1 VGVAVDAGVKR
12 NSAARRRHA
21 LLLLAAGLSVG
32 LVVIGAVSFEGE
44 GHAAGVSGDPNMVD
58 GVRIHANLEKMV
70 PGDPQLVLRLD
81 FEPRGRFAQDGVFLA
96 QRLRVIA
103 VGGAGL
109 VDESFAAGGMMAP
122 RTLPVALEGG
132 DVSQYPFDSYSALF
146 GVRVLTS
153 DGAAVPSVLVADG
166 SMHGYGVD
174 IARSTREPNGGND
187 LTISVSRAPATL
199 IFAGFIM
206 LLMWTVTLLALMLS
220 AKLIRTGA
228 AIDTPLI
235 SLLGVLL
242 FAFTALRNSM
252 PNAPALGALADYLSY
267 FWREVALGLGLVAL
281 LVFRIRR
288 T

>member
-1 VGVAVDAGVKR
+1 MF
-12 NSAARRRHA
+12 
-21 LLLLAAGLSVG
+21 AGLVAMAA
-32 LVVIGAVSFEGE
+32 LSFEEE
-44 GHAAGVSGDPNMVD
+44 GHASGVSGDRNLAD

-70 PGDPQLVLRLD
+70 PGDPQLTVRLD
-81 FEPRGRFAQDGVFLA
+81 FEPRGRFAQDGFFLA
-96 QRLRVIA
+96 QRVRVVA

-109 VDESFAAGGMMAP
+109 VDESFAAGGVMTP

-153 DGAAVPSVLVADG
+153 DGAPVPSVLVADG
-166 SMHGYGVD
+166 SIHGYSID
-174 IARSTREPNGGND
+174 IARPTREPNGGND
-187 LTISVSRAPATL
+187 LTIGVSRGPATW
-199 IFAGFIM
+199 IFAVFIM
-206 LLMWTVTLLALMLS
+206 LLMWTVTVLALLLS
-220 AKLIRTGA
+220 AKLIRTSA

-242 FAFTALRNSM
+242 FAFTAIRNSM

-267 FWREVALGLGLVAL
+267 FWCEVALGLGLVAL

-288 T
+288 S